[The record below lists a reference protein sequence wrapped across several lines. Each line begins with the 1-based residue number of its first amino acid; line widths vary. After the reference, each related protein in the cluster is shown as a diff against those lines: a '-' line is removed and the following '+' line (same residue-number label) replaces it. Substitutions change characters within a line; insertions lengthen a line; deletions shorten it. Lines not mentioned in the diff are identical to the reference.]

1 MILFPTGQ
9 SLIWQHWDDVFL
21 VYQPSSAE
29 THVFNETTA
38 CILRSLEHG
47 PQTANWVKESVE
59 SALGIGKGDLGA
71 NDFAFAVWRLEELG
85 LLVCREEAV
94 AA

>member
-1 MILFPTGQ
+1 MILISTGR
-9 SLIWQHWDDVFL
+9 SLIWQHWDDVFV

-38 CILRSLEHG
+38 WILRSLEQG
-47 PQTANWVKESVE
+47 PQTARRVKEAVE
-59 SALGIGKGDLGA
+59 LALGIGNGDLGA